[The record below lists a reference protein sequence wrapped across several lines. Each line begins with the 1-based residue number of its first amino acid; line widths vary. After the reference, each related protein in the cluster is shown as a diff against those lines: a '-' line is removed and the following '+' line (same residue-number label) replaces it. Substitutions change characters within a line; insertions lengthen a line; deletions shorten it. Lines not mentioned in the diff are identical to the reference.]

1 MYCPVIVL
9 CFLHATNVSDLTWI
23 RQIQPVPFST
33 QVAAMSDEDLR
44 SEAQRKQQSAAR
56 NEGLQARKWHLL
68 TQPEHQY
75 PAIKGQPSKLRLN
88 SKL

>member
-9 CFLHATNVSDLTWI
+9 SFLHATNVSDLTWI

-33 QVAAMSDEDLR
+33 QVAAMPDEDLR

-56 NEGLQARKWHLL
+56 SEGLQASGIW
-68 TQPEHQY
+68 
-75 PAIKGQPSKLRLN
+75 
-88 SKL
+88 